1 MSKLIFS
8 LFFLSLNCFALSK
21 VSNDTNEDKDSANI
35 IKHDLEYNHF
45 YAQLFGCSARYGYR
59 LTTESGTYEHSFV
72 KQIEEGLSCEQYN
85 KLAKDLGKKTEEK
98 KNELIALI
106 ESQVV
111 DRCNKLA
118 NIGNFFIKAKK
129 DVEIE
134 NKDLLKQELNM
145 IDQIKVYNIQDVHNV
160 KALKGSLCVANSAF
174 RDLTT
179 YYILERKFKEAGSK
193 EEPRSVVETGEV
205 IESCYDVQASG
216 SNDIKGFQVKVD
228 GLLNNEMKITFD
240 MYEIP
245 DRIVVKQGRRTV
257 FDSGCYQGRGKKEF
271 TYAGSNSGYLTVDI
285 EGDCTNPDGNMKFSN
300 WFFRL
305 QCNKKVDP
313 AKLDPQICYDQIGKY
328 LQLLKEIYDLE
339 HKIMDT
345 YWSQSLCY
353 YSAHDRLVED
363 FMSEENKYLPLD
375 LFSREDMKM
384 MFMADKEEAQ
394 RRKTI
399 QFKNN
404 TKLPKPVQPEALLP
418 NYKEFKDNRF
428 KYCGMRP
435 PKDENLFK
443 TISFAYCF
451 YGYLRLFDEENP
463 IFD

>member
-1 MSKLIFS
+1 
-8 LFFLSLNCFALSK
+8 
-21 VSNDTNEDKDSANI
+21 
-35 IKHDLEYNHF
+35 
-45 YAQLFGCSARYGYR
+45 
-59 LTTESGTYEHSFV
+59 
-72 KQIEEGLSCEQYN
+72 
-85 KLAKDLGKKTEEK
+85 
-98 KNELIALI
+98 
-106 ESQVV
+106 
-111 DRCNKLA
+111 
-118 NIGNFFIKAKK
+118 
-129 DVEIE
+129 
-134 NKDLLKQELNM
+134 
-145 IDQIKVYNIQDVHNV
+145 
-160 KALKGSLCVANSAF
+160 
-174 RDLTT
+174 
-179 YYILERKFKEAGSK
+179 
-193 EEPRSVVETGEV
+193 
-205 IESCYDVQASG
+205 
-216 SNDIKGFQVKVD
+216 
-228 GLLNNEMKITFD
+228 
-240 MYEIP
+240 
-245 DRIVVKQGRRTV
+245 
-257 FDSGCYQGRGKKEF
+257 
-271 TYAGSNSGYLTVDI
+271 
-285 EGDCTNPDGNMKFSN
+285 
-300 WFFRL
+300 
-305 QCNKKVDP
+305 
-313 AKLDPQICYDQIGKY
+313 
-328 LQLLKEIYDLE
+328 
-339 HKIMDT
+339 MDT